1 MGTGPERG
9 EGGGERTVAAHGQA
23 GGGGHHLLLGDVHL
37 EVPVRVGLGE
47 LEGKGGVLDLAIQC
61 HDLRVTGAQG
71 NQRVPVGLAGGHLV
85 ADGVLRR
92 CRASV
97 CWRGRLVAGGNRLRA
112 RAAQHQVADAAELG
126 DRPVGHVRREGPAVP
141 AFLILDLGEPAALDR
156 LGQDHRG
163 LPAGDVALGRG
174 QGAVDLG
181 QVVTVDDHDAGTER
195 RGAGG
200 VGIEVPAEL
209 GRAALPEPVDVD
221 DNDQV
226 GQAVMGGLV
235 QRLPDRALGQLAV
248 AAQHPDPVR
257 QPVQVL
263 ASQRDPHPVGQPL
276 AERAGGHV
284 HPGQDRGR
292 VALKALPEPPVPG
305 HQLLLGDDADGLER
319 RVQQRRGVAL
329 GEDQVVVGGQPRVVP
344 VVAQVPGD
352 EHGEQIGRRHA
363 GGRVPRA
370 CAGRRADRVPPGA
383 ARPVRLPRRG
393 RSRT

>member
-1 MGTGPERG
+1 MPR
-9 EGGGERTVAAHGQA
+9 QC
-23 GGGGHHLLLGDVHL
+23 LLAR
-37 EVPVRVGLGE
+37 P
-47 LEGKGGVLDLAIQC
+47 
-61 HDLRVTGAQG
+61 
-71 NQRVPVGLAGGHLV
+71 
-85 ADGVLRR
+85 
-92 CRASV
+92 
-97 CWRGRLVAGGNRLRA
+97 AGGNRLRA

-370 CAGRRADRVPPGA
+370 CAGRRADRVHPELRGQFGYHVEAGPG
-383 ARPVRLPRRG
+383 RDCG
-393 RSRT
+393 CGHC